1 MAEEGVLVS
10 TDEAILDSIG
20 EGDEQATTP
29 SDGEEDTGEATDS
42 QEAAP
47 AASGEQ
53 GADGSGTTEPQRQAN
68 GPQDLVGRDGKVI
81 AAAGRERRFYET
93 GLREKN
99 RADQATAKATELAT
113 QLEAVNNAGTIGTQY
128 NLSPDEVT
136 TGAQL
141 IAAYKNNPV
150 ETIQYMLTQAQSN
163 GHNVDAIV
171 SGGTDMSAVKSM
183 LDNAL
188 APLVADRQ
196 AQIDTQETNS
206 RALEIYNQFSSQ
218 HPDAAIHEGSLAR
231 LLQQDPNLSPEAAYY
246 KLQNYYLQK
255 GWDWTKNLEQLQQE
269 AQAGQSSV
277 NTQPQPPDGG
287 VALRNVT
294 DTPRVADIST
304 STDDIIRQAMA
315 EAGIN

>member
-1 MAEEGVLVS
+1 MSEEDTLVS
-10 TDEAILDSIG
+10 TDDAILDSIG
-20 EGDEQATTP
+20 EGDEQVTTTD
-29 SDGEEDTGEATDS
+29 DGEQDTGEATDS
-42 QEAAP
+42 PEEAP
-47 AASGEQ
+47 AVSSGQGTDGGDGTEQ
-53 GADGSGTTEPQRQAN
+53 QRQAG

-99 RADQATAKATELAT
+99 RADQAAAKAAELT
-113 QLEAVNNAGTIGTQY
+113 VQLEAVNKAGSVGTQY

-141 IAAYKNNPV
+141 VAAYKNNPV
-150 ETIQYMLTQAQSN
+150 ETIQYMLTQAQTN

-196 AQIDTQETNS
+196 AKIDTQENND
-206 RALEIYNQFSSQ
+206 RALGIYNQFSAQ

-231 LLQQDPNLSPEAAYY
+231 LLQQEPSLSPEAAYY
-246 KLQNYYLQK
+246 KLQSYYLQK

-269 AQAGQSSV
+269 AQAGPSSV

-294 DTPRVADIST
+294 DTPRVADVST

>member
-1 MAEEGVLVS
+1 MANEETIVN

-29 SDGEEDTGEATDS
+29 SDGEQSVGEAQDTT
-42 QEAAP
+42 EAAP
-47 AASGEQ
+47 TAGSEQ
-53 GADGSGTTEPQRQAN
+53 STDGGDATEPQRQVS
-68 GPQDLVGRDGKVI
+68 GPQDLVGKDGNVI

-99 RADQATAKATELAT
+99 RADQATAKVTELTT
-113 QLEAVNNAGTIGTQY
+113 QLQAINNAGTVGTQY
-128 NLSPDEVT
+128 DLSPEEVT

-163 GHNVDAIV
+163 GHNVDAII
-171 SGGTDMSAVKSM
+171 SGGTDMSAVKNM

-196 AQIDTQETNS
+196 AQIDTQATNQ
-206 RALEIYNQFSSQ
+206 RALEIYNTFSAQ
-218 HPDAAIHEGSLAR
+218 HPDAAIHENTLAR

-255 GWDWTKNLEQLQQE
+255 GWDWTKNLEQLQHE
-269 AQAGQSSV
+269 AQTAPSV
-277 NTQPQPPDGG
+277 NTQPQPPEGG
-287 VALRNVT
+287 VNIGNT
-294 DTPRVADIST
+294 TNTPKVADVST

-315 EAGIN
+315 EVGIN